1 MNGGDEILLREGL
14 PTDLHA
20 IARLERE
27 SFADPWPREALLAEL
42 QVDRLRRPLVAENDG
57 TVVGFLMAWSVADEL
72 HVINLAVDEAWRRRG
87 IGTRLLAAAFAAGR
101 DEGCVLATLEVRAG
115 NLPAL
120 AFYER
125 HGFLQA
131 GLRRHYYQDGED
143 AVIMTRRL

>member
-1 MNGGDEILLREGL
+1 MNCGDEILLREGI

-20 IARLERE
+20 IAQLERA

-72 HVINLAVDEAWRRRG
+72 HIINIAVHEAWRRRG
-87 IGTRLLAAAFAAGR
+87 IGTRLLEAAIDAGR
-101 DEGCVLATLEVRAG
+101 GEGSVMATLEVRAG
-115 NLPAL
+115 NLPAR
-120 AFYER
+120 AFYQR
-125 HGFLQA
+125 HGFLET
-131 GLRRHYYQDGED
+131 GLRRRYYQDGED